1 MANRVRCHNGITGE
15 HGRQVTDEHK
25 KKNTFKRN
33 THSLSGLLYD
43 MCPEIISVW
52 ITALVLKH
60 SQYANKEAD
69 SVDMGQMKST
79 KVIVLQC
86 TESNKHIIT
95 HLAYIHVALTS
106 FRG

>member
-1 MANRVRCHNGITGE
+1 MASLENMADRSLMST
-15 HGRQVTDEHK
+15 K
-25 KKNTFKRN
+25 KTN

-69 SVDMGQMKST
+69 SVVNRHGANEINQ
-79 KVIVLQC
+79 
-86 TESNKHIIT
+86 SNS
-95 HLAYIHVALTS
+95 VAVY
-106 FRG
+106 